1 MTCSTYKLGLFNK
14 TYIFSV
20 LHLCI
25 INYKEMKKTVLVTGA
40 SAGIGKATAIFL
52 AQNGYRVYGAARRT
66 DKMHELI
73 MHGIQPITLDVT
85 KEESVKACVEQIFK
99 EAGSIDIL
107 VNNAGFGQEGAIE
120 DISMEDAR
128 YQFEVNVFG
137 AMHLAQLVLPKMREN
152 KYGKIINIS
161 SVGGKIA
168 FPLGGWYHASKFA
181 LEALSDSMRNEV
193 REFGIDIIVV
203 EPGATRSE
211 WGNVATDILLKVS
224 GHTAYKELTAK
235 THNLFTRLSKDV
247 AEPIIIAKLVKKGIE
262 AKSPAARYTTTQMAS
277 SLLLFLKRML
287 SDKLMDK
294 LIMSQI
300 K

>member
-1 MTCSTYKLGLFNK
+1 M
-14 TYIFSV
+14 V
-20 LHLCI
+20 
-25 INYKEMKKTVLVTGA
+25 MKKTILVTGA
-40 SAGIGKATAIFL
+40 SAGIGKATAIYL
-52 AQNGYRVYGAARRT
+52 AQNGYNVYGAARRT
-66 DKMHELI
+66 DKMQNLI
-73 MHGIQPITLDVT
+73 TYGIKSIALDVT
-85 KEESVKACVEQIFK
+85 KDESIMACIEQIYK

-120 DISMEDAR
+120 DISLKDAR

-137 AMHLAQLVLPKMREN
+137 AMRLAQLVLPKMREN

-193 REFGIDIIVV
+193 KNFGIDVIVV
-203 EPGATRSE
+203 EPGATQSE
-211 WGNVATDILLKVS
+211 WGNVATDILMKTS
-224 GHTAYKELTAK
+224 GQTAYKELATK
-235 THNLFTRLSKDV
+235 THDLFTKLSKNV
-247 AEPIIIAKLVKKGIE
+247 AEPIVIAKLVMKGIE
-262 AKSPAARYTTTQMAS
+262 AKNPKARYTTSQMAS

-287 SDKLMDK
+287 SDKQMDK
-294 LIMSQI
+294 LIMSQL